1 MDRITNNSNDDD
13 GLDLLDLFSTLVS
26 ACYTLLYLF
35 FTLPSD
41 IDTINIPISQRK
53 ELSFREVKSSVLNHT
68 VKKQK
73 HQDVAGA
80 TQFST

>member
-1 MDRITNNSNDDD
+1 MRGCGELQPGNAH
-13 GLDLLDLFSTLVS
+13 GLD
-26 ACYTLLYLF
+26 
-35 FTLPSD
+35 TLPVLFPLIIWTTH
-41 IDTINIPISQRK
+41 IDIPISQRK

>member
-1 MDRITNNSNDDD
+1 MRGRGELQLGNAHGPD
-13 GLDLLDLFSTLVS
+13 
-26 ACYTLLYLF
+26 
-35 FTLPSD
+35 TLPVLFPL
-41 IDTINIPISQRK
+41 IIWATHINIPISQRM